1 MEAKFDECNKRD
13 LCCLRRLCQ
22 SKWVFCTTHTMRHER
37 EWVYASE
44 TYMGAARCLYIE
56 AKLDHEDLLGLDS
69 RASLLIHASLTWRRF
84 ARRNNGRE

>member
-22 SKWVFCTTHTMRHER
+22 SK
-37 EWVYASE
+37 WVYASE